1 MLFRSAHELLAVL
14 VDNPDLAFSAS
25 ELAELTEVP
34 PGSVS
39 KTLSRLANDE
49 LVRRI
54 DGYWAA
60 TDDVNA
66 ERPFLGSEYTVAV
79 ITTTAREAA
88 VELTADSFSEGRLDR
103 FPSYVNPW
111 SLHVFQHAD
120 IDRRVGQL
128 RERTVKAVADGIQRF
143 VRPG

>member
-1 MLFRSAHELLAVL
+1 MPIRIEALEEGRTLPVGPGTNAHELLAVL

-60 TDDVNA
+60 TDDVAA
-66 ERPFLGSEYTVAV
+66 ERVA
-79 ITTTAREAA
+79 
-88 VELTADSFSEGRLDR
+88 
-103 FPSYVNPW
+103 
-111 SLHVFQHAD
+111 SLVS
-120 IDRRVGQL
+120 L
-128 RERTVKAVADGIQRF
+128 EAVADRHGDDRYG
-143 VRPG
+143 RNDEWAEDLPDLGENA